1 MSSTRKKENSQEALS
16 SASDEKR
23 IGGSQVIAEGKPRV
37 VTLCYMGNRS
47 QMTSQSLV
55 ALGKKKR
62 SVNLFLLVFHE
73 REAVKENELA

>member
-47 QMTSQSLV
+47 QMTSWSLV

>member
-47 QMTSQSLV
+47 QMTSWSLV
-55 ALGKKKR
+55 ALGKKKKD
-62 SVNLFLLVFHE
+62 LLICSC
-73 REAVKENELA
+73 